1 MGIKNLFKK
10 YLPKKGCLP
19 KGSCIPKRNRTGQR
33 LFREKLI
40 QKFGKCALEDL
51 HPKLCEAAHILPYS
65 DCKSKE
71 DKYNV
76 NNGVLLSSNMHKAF
90 DRNFFTIDE
99 KTCKVKI
106 LEENLKEIDSNFDL
120 SDFGLEKVKDKYIKL
135 LDNEESKKFLEKR
148 NQKLFST

>member
-1 MGIKNLFKK
+1 
-10 YLPKKGCLP
+10 
-19 KGSCIPKRNRTGQR
+19 
-33 LFREKLI
+33 
-40 QKFGKCALEDL
+40 
-51 HPKLCEAAHILPYS
+51 
-65 DCKSKE
+65 
-71 DKYNV
+71 
-76 NNGVLLSSNMHKAF
+76 MHKAF

-106 LEENLKEIDSNFDL
+106 LEENLKKIDSDFDL

>member
-1 MGIKNLFKK
+1 MAITNFFKK
-10 YLPKKGCLP
+10 LLPKGGCLP

-40 QKFGKCALEDL
+40 DKFGKCALEDL

-65 DCKSKE
+65 DCKSKK
-71 DKYNV
+71 DKYDI
-76 NNGVLLSSNMHKAF
+76 NNGVLLSSTMHKAF

-106 LEENLKEIDSNFDL
+106 LENKLKEIESDFNL
-120 SDFGLEKVKDKYIKL
+120 ADFGLENVKDKYIKL
-135 LDNEESKKFLEKR
+135 LDNEESKKYLAKR
-148 NQKLFST
+148 NKKLVSS

>member
-1 MGIKNLFKK
+1 MAITSFFKK
-10 YLPKKGCLP
+10 LIPKSG
-19 KGSCIPKRNRTGQR
+19 CIPKISKRNRTGQR

-40 QKFGKCALEDL
+40 EKFDKCALEGI

-65 DCKSKE
+65 ECKSKK

-76 NNGVLLSSNMHKAF
+76 NNGILLSSTMHKAF

-106 LEENLKEIDSNFDL
+106 LEENILAIEENIKLK
-120 SDFGLEKVKDKYIKL
+120 DFGLENLKDKYIKL

-148 NQKLFST
+148 NNIIQKN